1 MRTISK
7 QGVLGVALLIAACQF
22 GATANAQ
29 QWVMATPYPDSN
41 FHTKNIRQ
49 FADDV
54 KAATNGKLTIN
65 IHSRQSL
72 VAMPQI
78 KRAIQSGQAHLGEIL
93 LSAYG
98 NEDPFF
104 EVDGVPM
111 IAPGFQNAKKLWEVS
126 KPYVVQKF
134 ESQGLVPLF
143 SVPWPPQ
150 GFYTKSP
157 VNSLN
162 DFKGVK
168 FRAYNAVTAR
178 MAELM
183 GAVPTTVQQAEVPQ
197 AFATGAVDAMVTS
210 AATGVDVK
218 AWDFAKYY
226 YDVRVINNKNI
237 VLVSKR
243 ALDALDP
250 TTRQA
255 VLKAAAQAEI
265 NGWIA
270 SEKTMEETTKK
281 LAQEGM
287 KVEAGSELMKQQLD
301 KIGLE
306 MSREWVKKAGA
317 NGEKMLQGMK

>member
-1 MRTISK
+1 MSKITK
-7 QGVLGVALLIAACQF
+7 QGVLGAALLIAACQF
-22 GATANAQ
+22 GSSATAQ
-29 QWVMATPYPDSN
+29 QWIMATPYPDSN
-41 FHTKNIRQ
+41 FQTKNVRQ
-49 FADDV
+49 FAEDV
-54 KAATNGKLTIN
+54 KVATNGKLTIT
-65 IHSRQSL
+65 IHSGQSL

-78 KRAIQSGQAHLGEIL
+78 KRAIQSGQVQLGEIL

-104 EVDGVPM
+104 EVDSVPM
-111 IAPGFQNAKKLWEVS
+111 IAPGYVNAKKLWDAS

-134 ESQGLVPLF
+134 ESQGLVPLY

-150 GFYTKSP
+150 GFYTKVP
-157 VNSLN
+157 VNSLD

-168 FRAYNAVTAR
+168 IRAYNAVTAR

-197 AFATGAVDAMVTS
+197 AFATGVVDAMLTS

-226 YDVRVINNKNI
+226 YDVRVINNKNL

-243 ALDALDP
+243 ALDSLEP
-250 TTRQA
+250 SIREA
-255 VLKAAAQAEI
+255 VMKAAAQAEI

-270 SEKTMEETTKK
+270 SEKTMDETTKK
-281 LAQEGM
+281 LALEGM
-287 KVEAGSELMKQQLD
+287 KVEPGSELMRQQLD
-301 KIGLE
+301 KIGIE
-306 MSREWVKKAGA
+306 MASEWATKAGVS
-317 NGEKMLQGMK
+317 GEKMLQGMK